1 MSAFKSLRG
10 RTILLDVPQRKKSS
24 IELSAKD
31 EEAMMQEAAKL
42 WNKLTVYAVGDK
54 VEEVKVGDQVYVRTS
69 ALNMEQVERID
80 IDGEIN
86 VSDISLTD
94 REAKS
99 TFIGVSRKLNV
110 DYVPEPT
117 IADLDKKLSDTLS
130 FVEPM
135 IFPQV

>member
-1 MSAFKSLRG
+1 MSAFKLLRG

-80 IDGEIN
+80 IDGEI
-86 VSDISLTD
+86 
-94 REAKS
+94 
-99 TFIGVSRKLNV
+99 KLVLNEGDV
-110 DYVPEPT
+110 
-117 IADLDKKLSDTLS
+117 I
-130 FVEPM
+130 
-135 IFPQV
+135 IIW